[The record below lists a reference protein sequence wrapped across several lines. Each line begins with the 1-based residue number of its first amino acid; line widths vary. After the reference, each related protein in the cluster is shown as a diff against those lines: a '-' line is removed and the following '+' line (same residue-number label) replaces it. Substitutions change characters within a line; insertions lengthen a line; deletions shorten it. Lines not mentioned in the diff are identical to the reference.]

1 MCLTQGYTEEFW
13 ESASFTIRSTLFC
26 VLVPLVQNSPWTWC
40 YHYHAPTA
48 GIIFLGLKALSFHLS
63 SEKLLQ
69 LFSSELKSFFSIIET
84 CLLYTHS
91 HHTAN
96 SFYLSVSATQ
106 QPINLLKRCGQLISE
121 QTNHLDTE
129 LITCDRESVHRS
141 FCSHLTKL
149 STPQEGES
157 FSHSSLQ
164 YHFSSIVHCWDLL
177 MHSSLKFLPHYF
189 SQVEVST
196 GYLHHL
202 HSFPFHR
209 CVVAGVLGILVLLHD
224 LISALGHVAS
234 HLTIIYIFIERS
246 S

>member
-1 MCLTQGYTEEFW
+1 M
-13 ESASFTIRSTLFC
+13 
-26 VLVPLVQNSPWTWC
+26 PLVQNSPWTWC

-63 SEKLLQ
+63 SEKPLQ

-91 HHTAN
+91 HHTTN

-106 QPINLLKRCGQLISE
+106 QPTNLLKRCGQLISE

-141 FCSHLTKL
+141 FCRHLTKL

-157 FSHSSLQ
+157 FLHSSLQ
-164 YHFSSIVHCWDLL
+164 HRFSSLCFAGICLCTALL
-177 MHSSLKFLPHYF
+177 SSFLTI
-189 SQVEVST
+189 SVR
-196 GYLHHL
+196 LR
-202 HSFPFHR
+202 FP
-209 CVVAGVLGILVLLHD
+209 LGICITLILFLFTVVLL
-224 LISALGHVAS
+224 LVCLGS
-234 HLTIIYIFIERS
+234 LSYCIT
-246 S
+246 